1 MDQIIKKTMKH
12 VKMICDNRSNK
23 TNRDGWSPVTRIVS
37 MRISVH
43 GTAIKIKGR
52 PDYDRIMKGRVE
64 ELRRREKKMVLA
76 DEELEWM
83 RDQGIRTEPVH
94 WDE

>member
-12 VKMICDNRSNK
+12 VKMICDNRNNK

-52 PDYDRIMKGRVE
+52 PDYDRIMDNERKGRGA
-64 ELRRREKKMVLA
+64 KKKGKK
-76 DEELEWM
+76 D
-83 RDQGIRTEPVH
+83 GFG
-94 WDE
+94 